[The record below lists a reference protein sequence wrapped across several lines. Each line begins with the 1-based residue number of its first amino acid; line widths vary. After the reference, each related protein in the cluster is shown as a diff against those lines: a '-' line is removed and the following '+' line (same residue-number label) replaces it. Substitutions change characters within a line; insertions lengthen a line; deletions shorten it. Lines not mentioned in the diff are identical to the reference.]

1 MKTGCRASDKDS
13 EADIQLTPL
22 QPHTDE
28 GTSDPKIASGK
39 RVYQPGLVVALAR
52 TFGGSFCPAVVL
64 KVFYDILTFASPL
77 VLK

>member
-1 MKTGCRASDKDS
+1 MKNGRRASDKDS

-22 QPHTDE
+22 QPRTDE

-39 RVYQPGLVVALAR
+39 RAYQPGIVVALAR
-52 TFGGSFCPAVVL
+52 TFGGSFYPAVVL
-64 KVFYDILTFASPL
+64 KVFYDMLTFVSPL